1 MQAEAQFQ
9 EVRTK
14 VGNPS
19 SLVVYNAVNFV
30 FYGTGLAVTIV
41 LLVLAVRTSGLPGTP
56 RANILVAVC
65 ALLWNL
71 GGLAT
76 TATFALG
83 AAESDPAPL
92 FLSALQFTGAAA
104 WPLPILAIWRPAA
117 LLPWQKIGSRILQI
131 VAVVSGSA
139 ITLAVWV
146 LAVLRETHRQ
156 YDVMELASFNGS
168 VLLIAGAV
176 LLLKGRMTSRVARFA
191 SATILLGVLASSAGI
206 LIEKAL
212 RLPEY
217 SDASLALWL
226 VSAHSTLL
234 IVLGAFFLFARFRF
248 ADVFIRYTVRIL
260 LASFLAVLL
269 IVLSE
274 SPALRH
280 LTGATR
286 YPAAVHL
293 FASSLLAAGLLIS
306 FIFLDRRSGK
316 LVNRW
321 IFQAPD
327 YRLAARQFGE
337 TLARLHDNSEI
348 AAIAENSIRSTLELN
363 EVGLVSVDNQ
373 NETNWPV
380 ELRNG
385 EVFEIDGAC
394 QLRGTPAMPGVELLV
409 PVRSAGSITHVLAV
423 STGPARHGLV
433 SDEIDYL
440 RMSAAH
446 LGARLDSLHLER
458 EQIER
463 QSQEAVLLQ
472 QVTEAELR
480 ALRAQINPHFLFN
493 SLNTI
498 ANLIEDNPLAAET
511 MTLRLARVFRYV
523 LAHSSRATT
532 SIHDEI
538 EFLRAYL
545 EIEEGRFGDRLNV
558 QFDIASDVENE
569 QIPSLILQPI
579 VENAL
584 KHGLAPKVGPGCLR
598 ISARLEGNQLCIKV
612 EDDGIGAAWASL
624 SKKNEDSD
632 STVKEKNRVAPSGVG
647 LIEERLDTFY
657 RHRARLSLEDREGG
671 GTCATLLLPR
681 TNGGTSS

>member
-1 MQAEAQFQ
+1 
-9 EVRTK
+9 VPD
-14 VGNPS
+14 PS
-19 SLVVYNAVNFV
+19 SLVVYSAVNFV
-30 FYGTGLAVTIV
+30 FYSTGLAITIV

-83 AAESDPAPL
+83 SAETDPAPL

-117 LLPWQKIGSRILQI
+117 LLSWQKIGSRILQF

-139 ITLAVWV
+139 IILAVWV
-146 LAVLRETHRQ
+146 LAVLRDTRKQ
-156 YDVMELASFNGS
+156 YDVMQLASFNGS

-191 SATILLGVLASSAGI
+191 SAIILLGVLASSAGI
-206 LIEKAL
+206 LIEKAFQ
-212 RLPEY
+212 LPDY
-217 SDASLALWL
+217 SDPALALWL

-269 IVLSE
+269 ILVSE
-274 SPALRH
+274 SAALRH
-280 LTGATR
+280 VASMTR
-286 YPAAVHL
+286 YSAAVHL
-293 FASSLLAAGLLIS
+293 FASSLLAAVLLVS
-306 FIFLDRRSGK
+306 FIFLDRRNGE

-327 YRLAARQFGE
+327 YRLVARQFGQ

-348 AAIAENSIRSTLELN
+348 AAIAESSIRSTLELN
-363 EVGLVSVDNQ
+363 QVGLVNVDNQ
-373 NETNWPV
+373 KETNWPA

-385 EVFEIDGAC
+385 EVFEIDASNH
-394 QLRGTPAMPGVELLV
+394 LRGTLGMPGVELLV
-409 PVRSAGSITHVLAV
+409 PVRSGGSITHVLAV
-423 STGPARHGLV
+423 SPGPARHGLV
-433 SDEIDYL
+433 SNEIDYL

-446 LGARLDSLHLER
+446 LGARLDSLRLER

-463 QSQEAVLLQ
+463 RSQEAVLLQ

-523 LAHSSRATT
+523 LAHSSHPTT
-532 SIHDEI
+532 SIRDEI
-538 EFLRAYL
+538 DFLRAYL
-545 EIEEGRFGDRLNV
+545 EIEEARFGDRLNV
-558 QFDIASDVENE
+558 LFDIAPEAENE
-569 QIPSLILQPI
+569 HIPSLILQPI

-584 KHGLAPKVGPGCLR
+584 KHGLAPKVGPGCLW
-598 ISARLEGNQLCIKV
+598 ISARLQGNQLCIKV
-612 EDDGIGAAWASL
+612 EDDGIGAAWTSL
-624 SKKNEDSD
+624 RKKNGNSA
-632 STVKEKNRVAPSGVG
+632 STVKEKNRVSPSGVG

-657 RHRARLSLEDREGG
+657 RHRARLSLEDRESG
-671 GTCATLLLPR
+671 GTCVTLLLPR

>member
-1 MQAEAQFQ
+1 
-9 EVRTK
+9 VPD
-14 VGNPS
+14 PS
-19 SLVVYNAVNFV
+19 SLVVYSAVNFV
-30 FYGTGLAVTIV
+30 FYSTGLAVTIV

-56 RANILVAVC
+56 CANILVAVC

-83 AAESDPAPL
+83 SAERDPAPL

-139 ITLAVWV
+139 IIVAVWA
-146 LAVLRETHRQ
+146 LAVLRDTRRQ
-156 YDVMELASFNGS
+156 YDVMELTSFNGS

-176 LLLKGRMTSRVARFA
+176 LLLKGRMTSRLTRFA
-191 SATILLGVLASSAGI
+191 SAAILLGVLASSVGI

-217 SDASLALWL
+217 CDAALALWL

-269 IVLSE
+269 ILLSE

-280 LTGATR
+280 VTSMTR
-286 YPAAVHL
+286 YSAAVHL
-293 FASSLLAAGLLIS
+293 FASSLLAAVLLVS
-306 FIFLDRRSGK
+306 FIFLDRRSGE

-337 TLARLHDNSEI
+337 TLARLYDNSEI
-348 AAIAENSIRSTLELN
+348 AAIAKSSIRSTLELN

-373 NETNWPV
+373 KETNWPA

-385 EVFEIDGAC
+385 EVFEIDAANH
-394 QLRGTPAMPGVELLV
+394 LRGTPAMPGVELLV
-409 PVRSAGSITHVLAV
+409 PVRSAGSVTHVLAV
-423 STGPARHGLV
+423 SPGPARHGLV
-433 SDEIDYL
+433 SEEINFL
-440 RMSAAH
+440 RMAAAH
-446 LGARLDSLHLER
+446 VGSRFDSLRLER

-463 QSQEAVLLQ
+463 RSQETVLLQ

-493 SLNTI
+493 SLNSI
-498 ANLIEDNPLAAET
+498 ANLIEANPPAAET

-523 LAHSSRATT
+523 LAHSSHATS
-532 SIHDEI
+532 SICDEI

-545 EIEEGRFGDRLNV
+545 EIEKARFGDRLNV
-558 QFDIASDVENE
+558 QFDIAPDAEKE
-569 QIPSLILQPI
+569 HIPSLILQPI

-584 KHGLAPKVGPGCLR
+584 KHGLAPKVGPGRLW
-598 ISARLEGNQLCIKV
+598 ISAHVQRDQLCVKV

-624 SKKNEDSD
+624 RKKNGNPASA
-632 STVKEKNRVAPSGVG
+632 VKENNRVSPSGMG

-657 RHRARLSLEDREGG
+657 RRRASLSLESRKSG
-671 GTCATLLLPR
+671 GTCVTLLLPR
-681 TNGGTSS
+681 TNGGAYS